1 MPPPA
6 SATVLRRALLY
17 VPSSSPK
24 FLTKSLSITSD
35 NITYDLEDSVTPNE
49 KPAARTALATHL
61 ASLSSSRPPSI
72 GELAIRINAPETP
85 HALDDLLALGAQP
98 ALDAVVIPKV
108 NSAADL
114 TFVADVLKHIAPE
127 RYPSDSSSSNNKP
140 IKLIALVESA
150 ASILNLSEICRAGVK
165 DNVHLSGLVFA
176 AEDFAHD
183 LSATRSPSLRE
194 FLYARS
200 AIATHARAFDIPS
213 TIDLVCTSFRG
224 EAGAAQL
231 AEECADGRGLGFNG
245 KQCIHPSQVE
255 VVQRAFAPG
264 EDEVEWSVRVLVA
277 DAKAGGGGRGA
288 WTLEGKMVDVPV
300 VRKARAVVERA
311 ERCGADVDAVR
322 EKWKGQEP
330 E

>member
-6 SATVLRRALLY
+6 SSASVLRRALLY
-17 VPSSSPK
+17 VPSSSSK
-24 FLTKSLSITSD
+24 FLAKSLSITSD
-35 NITYDLEDSVTPNE
+35 NVTYDLEDSVTPTE
-49 KPAARTALATHL
+49 KPAARTALAAHL
-61 ASLSSSRPPSI
+61 ASLTTRPSSI
-72 GELAIRINAPETP
+72 GELAIRINAPSTP

-108 NSAADL
+108 DSAADL

-127 RYPSDSSSSNNKP
+127 RYASSSSHP

-150 ASILNLSEICRAGVK
+150 RSILNLADICRAGTT
-165 DNVHLSGLVFA
+165 DAVHLSGLIFA
-176 AEDFAHD
+176 SEDFAHD
-183 LSATRSPSLRE
+183 LSAARSPSLRE

-224 EAGAAQL
+224 EAGAKRL
-231 AEECADGRGLGFNG
+231 AEECVDGRGLGFNG
-245 KQCIHPSQVE
+245 KQCIHPSQVA
-255 VVQRAFAPG
+255 VVQRAFAPAD
-264 EDEVEWSVRVLVA
+264 DEVEWSVRVLVA
-277 DAKAGGGGRGA
+277 DAKAGDGGRGA
-288 WTLEGKMVDVPV
+288 WTLEGKMIDVPV
-300 VRKARAVVERA
+300 VRKAKAVVERA
-311 ERCGADVDAVR
+311 ERCGLDVDAVR